1 MKKITNFLAMAF
13 VMLTS
18 STIAL
23 AQDTSNAENKYTI
36 EKNHTSV
43 MWIADHFGYSKVSG
57 KFTDI
62 SGEIVF
68 YEKKP
73 QDSSVQVEIK
83 TDSIATGLPKFEDHL
98 KSKDFFDVKNFPT
111 AKFVSKKII
120 VEGKKNKAQ
129 IVGDLTLL
137 GVTKEVIL
145 KAEFN
150 KSAPNPMSQKPTIGF
165 SAKTTINRSDFG
177 MKYALPGVADKVELV
192 IEVEANR

>member
-1 MKKITNFLAMAF
+1 MKKITTFLAMIF
-13 VMLTS
+13 VALTS
-18 STIAL
+18 SKMAL
-23 AQDTSNAENKYTI
+23 AQDASSTENKYTI

-68 YEKKP
+68 DEKKP

-83 TDSIATGLPKFEDHL
+83 TDSIATGLPKFEEHL
-98 KSKDFFDVKNFPT
+98 KSKDFFDVKTFPT

-120 VEGKKNKAQ
+120 VDKKNNAQ

-177 MKYALPGVADKVELV
+177 VKYAIPNIADKVELV

>member
-1 MKKITNFLAMAF
+1 MKKISTFLAMIFIA
-13 VMLTS
+13 LTS
-18 STIAL
+18 AKIAL
-23 AQDTSNAENKYTI
+23 AQDFSSAETKYKI

-68 YEKKP
+68 DEKKP

-83 TDSIATGLPKFEDHL
+83 TDSIATGLPKFEEHL

-120 VEGKKNKAQ
+120 VGKKNNAQ
-129 IVGDLTLL
+129 IIGDLTLL
-137 GVTKEVIL
+137 GITKEVIL

-165 SAKTTINRSDFG
+165 SAKTSINRSDFG
-177 MKYALPGVADKVELV
+177 MKYALPGVADKIELV

>member
-1 MKKITNFLAMAF
+1 MKKITTFLAIFIVA
-13 VMLTS
+13 LTS
-18 STIAL
+18 AKIAL
-23 AQDTSNAENKYTI
+23 AQDASGTENKYTI

-68 YEKKP
+68 DEKKP

-98 KSKDFFDVKNFPT
+98 KSKDFFDVKTFPT

-129 IVGDLTLL
+129 IIGDLTLL
-137 GVTKEVIL
+137 GVTKEVVL

-150 KSAPNPMSQKPTIGF
+150 KSSPNPMSQKPTIGF
-165 SAKTTINRSDFG
+165 SAKTSINRSDFG
-177 MKYALPGVADKVELV
+177 IKYALPGVADKVELV

>member
-1 MKKITNFLAMAF
+1 MKKITTFLAIIF
-13 VMLTS
+13 VALTS
-18 STIAL
+18 SKMAL
-23 AQDTSNAENKYTI
+23 AQDASKAENKYTI

-43 MWIADHFGYSKVSG
+43 MWIADHLGYSKVSG

-68 YEKKP
+68 DEKKP
-73 QDSSVQVEIK
+73 QDSLVQVEIK
-83 TDSIATGLPKFEDHL
+83 TDSIATGLSKFEDHL
-98 KSKDFFDVKNFPT
+98 KGKDFFDVKNFPT

-150 KSAPNPMSQKPTIGF
+150 KSAPNPMNQKPTIGF

>member
-1 MKKITNFLAMAF
+1 
-13 VMLTS
+13 
-18 STIAL
+18 
-23 AQDTSNAENKYTI
+23 
-36 EKNHTSV
+36 

-68 YEKKP
+68 DEKKP

-83 TDSIATGLPKFEDHL
+83 TDSIATGLPKFEEHL
-98 KSKDFFDVKNFPT
+98 KSKDFFDVKTFPT

-129 IVGDLTLL
+129 IIGDLTLL
-137 GVTKEVIL
+137 GVTKEVVL

-165 SAKTTINRSDFG
+165 SAKTSINRSDFG
-177 MKYALPGVADKVELV
+177 IKYALPGIADKIELV

>member
-1 MKKITNFLAMAF
+1 MKKITTFLAMFF
-13 VMLTS
+13 VALTS
-18 STIAL
+18 AKIAL
-23 AQDTSNAENKYTI
+23 AQDSSSVDNKYTI

-62 SGEIVF
+62 SGEIIF
-68 YEKKP
+68 DEKKP
-73 QDSSVQVEIK
+73 QNSSVQVEIK
-83 TDSIATGLPKFEDHL
+83 TDSIATGLPKFEEHL
-98 KSKDFFDVKNFPT
+98 KSKDFFDVKTFPT

-137 GVTKEVIL
+137 GTTKEVVL

-177 MKYALPGVADKVELV
+177 IKYALPGVADKVELV

>member
-1 MKKITNFLAMAF
+1 MKKITTFLAIIF
-13 VMLTS
+13 VAITS
-18 STIAL
+18 SKMAL
-23 AQDTSNAENKYTI
+23 AQDSSSVENKYTI

-68 YEKKP
+68 DEKKP

>member
-1 MKKITNFLAMAF
+1 MKKITTFLAMIF
-13 VMLTS
+13 VVLTS
-18 STIAL
+18 AKIAS
-23 AQDTSNAENKYTI
+23 AQDASSVDNKYTL

-68 YEKKP
+68 DEKKP

-83 TDSIATGLPKFEDHL
+83 TDSIATGLPKFEEHL

-111 AKFVSKKII
+111 AKFVSKK
-120 VEGKKNKAQ
+120 VVVDKKNNAQ
-129 IVGDLTLL
+129 IIGDLTLL
-137 GVTKEVIL
+137 GITKEVTL

-177 MKYALPGVADKVELV
+177 LKYAIPNIADKVELV

>member
-1 MKKITNFLAMAF
+1 MKKISTFLAMIFIA
-13 VMLTS
+13 LI
-18 STIAL
+18 STKIAL
-23 AQDTSNAENKYTI
+23 AQGVSSVENKYTI

-68 YEKKP
+68 DEKKP

-83 TDSIATGLPKFEDHL
+83 TVSIATGLSKFEDHL

>member
-1 MKKITNFLAMAF
+1 MAF
-13 VMLTS
+13 VTLSTS
-18 STIAL
+18 SIAL
-23 AQDTSNAENKYTI
+23 AQDASNIENKYTI

-43 MWIADHFGYSKVSG
+43 MWIADHFGFSKVSG

-68 YEKKP
+68 DEKKP
-73 QDSSVQVEIK
+73 QISSVQVEIK
-83 TDSIATGLPKFEDHL
+83 TDSIATGLPKFEEHL

-137 GVTKEVIL
+137 GITKEVIL

-177 MKYALPGVADKVELV
+177 MKYALPGIADKVELV

>member
-13 VMLTS
+13 VALTS

-23 AQDTSNAENKYTI
+23 AQDTSSAENKYTI

-68 YEKKP
+68 DEKKP

-98 KSKDFFDVKNFPT
+98 KSKDFFNVKNFPT

-120 VEGKKNKAQ
+120 VDGKKNKAQ

-137 GVTKEVIL
+137 GITKEVIL

>member
-1 MKKITNFLAMAF
+1 MKKITTFLAIF
-13 VMLTS
+13 IVSLTS
-18 STIAL
+18 AKIAL
-23 AQDTSNAENKYTI
+23 AQDSSGAENKYKI

-62 SGEIVF
+62 SGEIIF
-68 YEKKP
+68 DEKKP
-73 QDSSVQVEIK
+73 QNSSVQVEIK
-83 TDSIATGLPKFEDHL
+83 TESIATGLPKFEDHL
-98 KSKDFFDVKNFPT
+98 KSKDFFDVKTFPT

-129 IVGDLTLL
+129 IIGDLTLL
-137 GVTKEVIL
+137 GITKEVIL

-150 KSAPNPMSQKPTIGF
+150 KSSPNPMSQKPTIGF
-165 SAKTTINRSDFG
+165 SAKTSINRSDFG

>member
-1 MKKITNFLAMAF
+1 MKKITTFLAMFF
-13 VMLTS
+13 VALTS
-18 STIAL
+18 AKIAL
-23 AQDTSNAENKYTI
+23 AQDSSSVDNKYTI

-62 SGEIVF
+62 SGEIIF
-68 YEKKP
+68 DEKKP
-73 QDSSVQVEIK
+73 QNSSVQVEIK
-83 TDSIATGLPKFEDHL
+83 TDSIATGLPKFEEHL
-98 KSKDFFDVKNFPT
+98 KSKDFFDVKTFPT
-111 AKFVSKKII
+111 AKFVSKKIV

-137 GVTKEVIL
+137 GTTKEVVL

-177 MKYALPGVADKVELV
+177 IKYALPGVADKVELV

>member
-1 MKKITNFLAMAF
+1 MKKITTFLAMIIVA
-13 VMLTS
+13 LTS
-18 STIAL
+18 AKIAL
-23 AQDTSNAENKYTI
+23 AQDNSSVENKYTI

-68 YEKKP
+68 DEKKP
-73 QDSSVQVEIK
+73 QNSSVQVEIK
-83 TDSIATGLPKFEDHL
+83 TDSIATGLPKFEEHL

-177 MKYALPGVADKVELV
+177 IKYALPGVADKVELV

>member
-1 MKKITNFLAMAF
+1 MKKITSFLTMAF
-13 VMLTS
+13 ITLTS

-23 AQDTSNAENKYTI
+23 AQDTSSAENKYAI

-68 YEKKP
+68 DEKKP

-83 TDSIATGLPKFEDHL
+83 TDSIATGLPKFEEHL

-137 GVTKEVIL
+137 GITKEVIL

-165 SAKTTINRSDFG
+165 SAKGSINRSDFG
-177 MKYALPGVADKVELV
+177 MKYALTGIADKVELV

>member
-1 MKKITNFLAMAF
+1 MKKITIFLAMFIVA
-13 VMLTS
+13 LTS
-18 STIAL
+18 AKIAL
-23 AQDTSNAENKYTI
+23 AQDTSSVENKYTI

-68 YEKKP
+68 DEKKP

-177 MKYALPGVADKVELV
+177 IKYALPGVADKVELV

>member
-1 MKKITNFLAMAF
+1 
-13 VMLTS
+13 
-18 STIAL
+18 
-23 AQDTSNAENKYTI
+23 
-36 EKNHTSV
+36 
-43 MWIADHFGYSKVSG
+43 
-57 KFTDI
+57 
-62 SGEIVF
+62 
-68 YEKKP
+68 
-73 QDSSVQVEIK
+73 
-83 TDSIATGLPKFEDHL
+83 LPKFEDHL
-98 KSKDFFDVKNFPT
+98 RSKDFFDVKNFPN

-120 VEGKKNKAQ
+120 VEAKKNKAQ

-177 MKYALPGVADKVELV
+177 IKYAIPNIADKVELV

>member
-13 VMLTS
+13 VALTS
-18 STIAL
+18 SKIAL
-23 AQDTSNAENKYTI
+23 AQDTSSAENKYTI

-43 MWIADHFGYSKVSG
+43 MWIADHFGYSNVSG

-68 YEKKP
+68 DEKKP

-98 KSKDFFDVKNFPT
+98 KSKDFFNVKNFPT

-137 GVTKEVIL
+137 GITKEVIL

-177 MKYALPGVADKVELV
+177 IKYALPGVADKVELV

>member
-1 MKKITNFLAMAF
+1 MKKITSFLAMAF
-13 VMLTS
+13 ITLTS

-23 AQDTSNAENKYTI
+23 AQDTSGAENKYTI

-68 YEKKP
+68 DEKKP

-83 TDSIATGLPKFEDHL
+83 TDSIATGLPKFEEHL
-98 KSKDFFDVKNFPT
+98 RSKDFFDVKNFPT

-137 GVTKEVIL
+137 GITKEVIL

-177 MKYALPGVADKVELV
+177 IKYALPGIADKVELV

>member
-1 MKKITNFLAMAF
+1 MKKITSFLAMAF
-13 VMLTS
+13 ITLTS

-23 AQDTSNAENKYTI
+23 AQDTSSAENKYAI

-68 YEKKP
+68 DEKKP
-73 QDSSVQVEIK
+73 QNSSVQVEIK
-83 TDSIATGLPKFEDHL
+83 TDSIATGLPKFEEHL

-137 GVTKEVIL
+137 GITKEVIL

-177 MKYALPGVADKVELV
+177 IKYALPGIADKVELV